1 MSKDSLIKHF
11 TTDLRRLLYMNE
23 ITLFTL
29 QSMKGNAVTPQ
40 WLKVAINNQI
50 NCIKNLKAELSRR
63 GSQESWD
70 AIYEDITDDR
80 MHDIALHM
88 DFIAPVRNIAQI
100 TSILQE
106 HATTQT
112 AS

>member
-11 TTDLRRLLYMNE
+11 TIDLRRILYLNE
-23 ITLFTL
+23 ITLYTL
-29 QSMKGNAVTPQ
+29 QSIKQNEVTPQ

-70 AIYEDITDDR
+70 SIYEDITDDR

-106 HATTQT
+106 HAQTT
-112 AS
+112 

>member
-1 MSKDSLIKHF
+1 MSNQQLIKHF
-11 TTDLRRLLYMNE
+11 TIDLRRILYLNE
-23 ITLFTL
+23 ITLYTL
-29 QSMKGNAVTPQ
+29 QSMKQNEVTPQ

-50 NCIKNLKAELSRR
+50 NCVKNLKAELARR

-70 AIYEDITDDR
+70 SIYEDITDDR

-100 TSILQE
+100 TQILQE
-106 HATTQT
+106 HAQS
-112 AS
+112 A

>member
-1 MSKDSLIKHF
+1 MSKDALIKHF
-11 TTDLRRLLYMNE
+11 TTDLRRILYLNE
-23 ITLFTL
+23 ITLYTL
-29 QSMKGNAVTPQ
+29 QSIKKNEVTPQ
-40 WLKVAINNQI
+40 WLKVAINNQN
-50 NCIKNLKAELSRR
+50 NCVKNLKAELSRR

-70 AIYEDITDDR
+70 SIYEDITDDR

-106 HATTQT
+106 HAQTT
-112 AS
+112 